1 MALDGGIFG
10 RYGFDRITSADGATS
25 GSWFAI
31 KAANGADLVLTTGTT
46 VGDCDN
52 IDGDTL
58 ISGDVLE
65 APLTT
70 ITVSSGTCYAW
81 RNKP

>member
-1 MALDGGIFG
+1 MAQDGGIFG
-10 RYGFDRITSADGATS
+10 RFGFDRLTSADGATS

-46 VGDCDN
+46 TSDCAN
-52 IDGDTL
+52 IDGDTI
-58 ISGDVLE
+58 ISGDVVY

-70 ITVSSGTCYAW
+70 ITVTSGTCYAY
-81 RNKP
+81 RNK